1 MTYLYWFMTFIAF
14 IALLFFCTRFLKW
27 GKSHGI
33 KINRWVWA
41 TASFLVLVIPKA
53 VFPHMNNLISIILYV
68 LCSIFAL
75 NFMIEQH
82 EWIVKSKV

>member
-1 MTYLYWFMTFIAF
+1 MSYLYWLLTFILF
-14 IALLFFCTRFLKW
+14 IALLFFCTRMLKW
-27 GKSHGI
+27 IKAHGV

-41 TASFLVLVIPKA
+41 TAAFLVVILPKA
-53 VFPHMNNLISIILYV
+53 IFPHMNHIILIGLYV

-82 EWIVKSKV
+82 EWFVKSKI

>member
-1 MTYLYWFMTFIAF
+1 MTYLYWFLTFVAF

-27 GKSHGI
+27 IKAHGI

-41 TASFLVLVIPKA
+41 TAAFLVVIIPKA
-53 VFPHMNNLISIILYV
+53 LFPHLNSVISIILYV
-68 LCSIFAL
+68 LCSVFAL

-82 EWIVKSKV
+82 EWLIKSKI